1 MLAPSIR
8 NSMPSLLRTLFNDEP
23 GSTKAKIV
31 TIYAILVGFNLAAWF
46 WALVAF
52 HRYPVLLGMAFLAYG
67 FGLRHAVDADHIAS
81 IDNVTRK
88 LMQQGKR
95 PVAVGLMFSLGH
107 STIVIVGS
115 LAIAA
120 TALAL
125 QHRIDAVREVGGAKN
140 YSKIFRN
147 AFYKFEVINIMSE
160 LQNPSILL
168 DVDCIWTK
176 RDEDLFEVLMCGN
189 NLLLQD
195 TYQNSL
201 RPDKK
206 NHDLNMKDMSE
217 LYKTIPINSFKSE
230 HAIRYGGELI
240 GGSSEQLKIIANKL
254 LLTIDY
260 CKEQYDLGNE
270 IQFNNGF
277 SIFSGMEFI
286 SSYIY
291 NSL

>member
-1 MLAPSIR
+1 
-8 NSMPSLLRTLFNDEP
+8 
-23 GSTKAKIV
+23 
-31 TIYAILVGFNLAAWF
+31 
-46 WALVAF
+46 
-52 HRYPVLLGMAFLAYG
+52 
-67 FGLRHAVDADHIAS
+67 
-81 IDNVTRK
+81 
-88 LMQQGKR
+88 
-95 PVAVGLMFSLGH
+95 
-107 STIVIVGS
+107 
-115 LAIAA
+115 
-120 TALAL
+120 
-125 QHRIDAVREVGGAKN
+125 
-140 YSKIFRN
+140 
-147 AFYKFEVINIMSE
+147 MSE

-291 NSL
+291 NSLPDVNIYDTFGKFSKRLWTNIQPNNVKEKDIELTIWHLPAEKDSGLKELFNEIIQDSSLFWEMNYGFEFFLGKYVGIPKRN